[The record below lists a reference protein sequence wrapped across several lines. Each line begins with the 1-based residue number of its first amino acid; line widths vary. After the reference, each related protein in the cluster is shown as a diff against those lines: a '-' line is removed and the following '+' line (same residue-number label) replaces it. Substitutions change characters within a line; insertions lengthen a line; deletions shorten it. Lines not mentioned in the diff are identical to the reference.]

1 MESNLSNDLKALRL
15 HYTAENQ
22 SQLIRNWENEFATPT
37 MILQKL
43 TELELVEKCRRS
55 TDRRLRAAKLGSFK
69 QMADFDWSWPDE
81 LNHNQI
87 EKILKLDFLD
97 SKRNVILGGAQGL
110 GKSMIAKN
118 LGYQAVMRGKT
129 VLFTTASKMI
139 LDLGSQE
146 GNLALQ
152 RAFKKYETPD
162 LLILDELGYLSF
174 DCKAADFIFEIVN
187 RRYEQGAMVITTNL
201 AFRDWGN
208 VFPGAACLTALVD
221 RLTHNAEIVKLTG
234 KSFRMKEST
243 EKK

>member
-1 MESNLSNDLKALRL
+1 MDNLSEDLKILRL
-15 HYTAENQ
+15 HYTAENKDH
-22 SQLIRNWENEFATPT
+22 LIKNWESESTSPGD
-37 MILQKL
+37 ILQKL
-43 TELELVEKCRRS
+43 TELELVEKSRRS
-55 TDRRLRAAKLGSFK
+55 TDRRLRSAKLGTFK
-69 QMADFDWSWPDE
+69 QMANFDWSWPE
-81 LNHNQI
+81 GINHNQV
-87 EKILKLDFLD
+87 EKILKLDFMD

-118 LGYQAVMRGKT
+118 LGYQAVMKGKT

-152 RAFKKYETPD
+152 RALKRYESPD

-187 RRYEQGAMVITTNL
+187 RRYEQGSMVITTNL

-234 KSFRMKEST
+234 KSFRMKESVD
-243 EKK
+243 KS